1 LFKPVILTGG
11 LIVSYISSPQDGL
24 WEAYLRNPRKRGHF
38 LTAAGL
44 SLGDTESSEKLCP
57 TGLHRIVLGFGGLVD
72 LEQYLLI
79 SGSEINVQ
87 DWTGKTAL
95 SWAAQ
100 GTDAGVVR
108 TLLRHNASVSTRDKR
123 NKTPLHYSAGNPSG
137 VLESVEMIL
146 DSITEL
152 ESGHGNWEESLME
165 ARDDKGRTPL
175 NYATRKDLPATTQVL
190 LDAGANINA
199 VDTDTGRS
207 ILLNAIYWN
216 SHGVLAMLL
225 NRGARTDVKDK
236 HGASLLHYIAR
247 FGDLQTLQIM
257 SEHSLGFTDISSL
270 DDHGFTALSTFNS
283 ADVRCHTE
291 EGPDREL
298 AKELFA
304 RIMADVSR
312 LVELDDDEPDD
323 GRPARNAEEEEE
335 DEMNDASSDVEEG
348 DERSSSDS
356 DESGED
362 VFESAVS
369 YLD

>member
-1 LFKPVILTGG
+1 M
-11 LIVSYISSPQDGL
+11 VSHISSPQDGL
-24 WEAYLRNPRKRGHF
+24 WEAYLRNPRKRGYF
-38 LTAAGL
+38 LSAAGL
-44 SLGDTESSEKLCP
+44 SLTDTESSEKLCP

-100 GTDAGVVR
+100 GIDASVVR
-108 TLLRHNASVSTRDKR
+108 KLLRHNASVSTRDKR

-137 VLESVEMIL
+137 VIESVEMIL
-146 DSITEL
+146 ESITEL
-152 ESGHGNWEESLME
+152 ESERGNREESLIE
-165 ARDDKGRTPL
+165 AGDDKGRTPL
-175 NYATRKDLPATTQVL
+175 NYATRKDLPEVTRVL

-207 ILLNAIYWN
+207 ILFNAIYWN
-216 SHGVLAMLL
+216 SHRVLPMLL
-225 NRGARTDVKDK
+225 NRGAQTDVKDK

-257 SEHSLGFTDISSL
+257 SEHNLGSIDISSL
-270 DDHGFTALSTFNS
+270 DDHGATALSTFNS

-291 EGPDREL
+291 EGPNREL
-298 AKELFA
+298 AEEFFA

-312 LVELDDDEPDD
+312 LVELDDDESDN
-323 GRPARNAEEEEE
+323 GSPARNADEEEE
-335 DEMNDASSDVEEG
+335 DEKNESGSDVEEE

-356 DESGED
+356 DDSGED
-362 VFESAVS
+362 VFENAVS